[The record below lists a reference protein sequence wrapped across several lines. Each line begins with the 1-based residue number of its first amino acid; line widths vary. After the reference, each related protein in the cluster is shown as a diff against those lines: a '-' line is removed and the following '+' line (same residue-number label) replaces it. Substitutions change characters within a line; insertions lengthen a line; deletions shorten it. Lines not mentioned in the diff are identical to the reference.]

1 MCLLEWGCSIKEGAV
16 RKTIT
21 TTLSI
26 NFNVLCLLK
35 QCFLIKCNIG
45 PLYTAPDTWDTDVYY
60 INTSEIPGE
69 LLCENMISSH
79 VKITCYLHK
88 RKDHRCYGYIINCT
102 FLSKK
107 IFKWNGLAF
116 HWCLHN
122 KIIEHYMAA
131 WRGEFSLLVLK
142 NISLI
147 RCTDSW
153 NTFSTLKEKFCISAG
168 PCNILYICIHVY
180 IKIPIIS
187 SWRSNIN
194 YLINKVTK
202 ETGFPCVPII

>member
-1 MCLLEWGCSIKEGAV
+1 MRVLNQGRCCKENHNYN
-16 RKTIT
+16 I
-21 TTLSI
+21 I
-26 NFNVLCLLK
+26 HQYYFNVLCLLK

-45 PLYTAPDTWDTDVYY
+45 PLYTAPDTWDTDVHY

-69 LLCENMISSH
+69 LSCENMISSH

-131 WRGEFSLLVLK
+131 WRCEFSLLVLK

-147 RCTDSW
+147 RCTQG
-153 NTFSTLKEKFCISAG
+153 E
-168 PCNILYICIHVY
+168 ILYL
-180 IKIPIIS
+180 
-187 SWRSNIN
+187 R
-194 YLINKVTK
+194 
-202 ETGFPCVPII
+202 GAM